1 MSFHIGIGVLMGLP
15 WFSLAMIGI
24 DFIFIRDRTWMKAS
38 DLVVGAFRDDD
49 DRRRPSVAVSGD
61 EDPREASSD
70 SDEPRKTPLPAG
82 YAK

>member
-1 MSFHIGIGVLMGLP
+1 L
-15 WFSLAMIGI
+15 
-24 DFIFIRDRTWMKAS
+24 TAS
-38 DLVVGAFRDDD
+38 DLVVGAFRDFD